1 MKKIC
6 LASIL
11 ILILSFLCYSQDRWV
26 GSGYITDGVRQP
38 IVIHTSKAEAKTL
51 TDRWQTIGEE
61 LKTTN
66 SILAGTYILDGN
78 RGSYLRWSPKNGF
91 VFIKHYEHIELTDY
105 SFGRVAVNGT
115 EVTFVTEK
123 EWRWQPDQQ
132 KLTVPTSWVVIGKY
146 LIPKNKVKG
155 FADYLSGLGEYN
167 EYLCECDAF
176 FSKIFPS
183 KSPRFIVPKQYK
195 HLFRPPIEGKII
207 FTGKPIIHKATEKFG
222 AYIETLVR
230 VNVGEIQGVKKEMI
244 LRTPSYGRTVVI
256 TRVKPTYSEGTV
268 TDVIWNE
275 DKGMIATHYDDKTE
289 KDKPL
294 PPVRVGTKVTTK
306 LF

>member
-1 MKKIC
+1 MQKTS

-26 GSGYITDGVRQP
+26 GSGYISDGVRQP

-51 TDRWQTIGEE
+51 TDRWQAIGEE
-61 LKTTN
+61 LKTTD

-78 RGSYLRWSPKNGF
+78 RGSYLRWSPQNGF
-91 VFIKHYEHIELTDY
+91 MFIKHYEHIELTDY
-105 SFGRVAVNGT
+105 SYGKVAVNGT

-123 EWRWQPDQQ
+123 EWQWHPDQQ

-146 LIPKNKVKG
+146 LIPKNNVKD
-155 FADYLSGLGEYN
+155 FAEYLSGLGEYN

-183 KSPRFIVPKQYK
+183 KAPRFIIPKQYK

-207 FTGKPIIHKATEKFG
+207 FAGKPIIHKQTEKRS
-222 AYIETLVR
+222 AIIVTIVKI
-230 VNVGEIQGVKKEMI
+230 NVGKTQGVKKGLI
-244 LRTPSYGRTVVI
+244 LRIPNYGREVI
-256 TRVKPTYSEGTV
+256 ITKVNPNNSEGTV
-268 TDVIWNE
+268 TDIITDE
-275 DKGMIATHYDDKTE
+275 EKGRVTTYYDAKTE
-289 KDKPL
+289 KHKPL